1 LATLVDLTMPIYEGM
16 LFNPDHPR
24 APVLWLN
31 QRHEM
36 TQFYYGELWAEA
48 NRPPLFDG
56 LPAEVAM
63 PGKGHGWQSEQ
74 MIIGT
79 HMGTHVDAGL
89 HFDPESSQDAAAI
102 PIDACYGSAVLL
114 DMRPICGDVP
124 SYPITIAD
132 LESAERAAGEEVS
145 SGDIVLLNTG
155 HMAKYGPGPNA
166 DLEKFFTV
174 YPGLAPE
181 SPAWFIERGVKL
193 VGVDT
198 LNIDCTLAV
207 GTHLNFLF
215 RERIG
220 KPVILIIE
228 NLMNLEKLPSR
239 FTFSG
244 LPMPLKLASGSPVRA
259 VAILD

>member
-1 LATLVDLTMPIYEGM
+1 MATLVDLTMPIYEGM
-16 LFNPDHPR
+16 LYNPDHPR

-31 QRHEM
+31 QRHEI
-36 TQFYYGELWAEA
+36 TQHYYTELWSEE

-56 LPAEVAM
+56 LPTEVAM
-63 PGKGHGWQSEQ
+63 PGQGHGWQSEQ

-89 HFDPESSQDAAAI
+89 HFDPESTQDAAAI
-102 PIDACYGSAVLL
+102 PLEACYGTAVLL

-124 SYPITIAD
+124 NYPITIRD
-132 LESAERAAGEEVS
+132 LEEAERAAGEEVQA
-145 SGDIVLLNTG
+145 GDIVLLDTG
-155 HMAKYGPGPNA
+155 HMAKYGPGPDS
-166 DLEKFFTV
+166 DLEKFFSV

-181 SPAWFIERGVKL
+181 SSAWFIDRNVKL
-193 VGVDT
+193 VGCDT
-198 LNIDCTLAV
+198 LNIDCNLAV
-207 GTHLNFLF
+207 ATHLNFLF

-220 KPVILIIE
+220 RPVILIVE

-239 FTFSG
+239 FTFCA
-244 LPMPLKLASGSPVRA
+244 LPLTLRSASGSPVRA